1 MEHVYASIDIGSD
14 SIKVVVCELYQN
26 HLNLLA
32 ATCTPSSGIKKGLI
46 VEPEKA
52 KDSIVRAL
60 KETEAMLGIRIKKV
74 IATVPCHRALYKIIK
89 GECKIEGDLISGKDV
104 INSYKDGIKKNLNI
118 NEEFVN
124 IIPIDFNING
134 KTVIKDPKN
143 FPGDTL
149 SGRAMMITT
158 PKKNVY
164 SVATIIESIGVELAD
179 ISVGSVCD
187 INTFKSK
194 ELDENIS
201 AIINIGSDI
210 TTVSLYNKGIPVS
223 TKIIGGGGKEIDKD
237 LAYTYK
243 ISTVDARKIKE
254 TFALADDKNANKN
267 SFYEVKDVKQP
278 VMVINYQKDK
288 QDYSNVYYISDDKVN
303 VIVYNQP
310 STVELLYNIEN
321 KKYDYYLHVKDKDTN
336 RYKTIA
342 QQINDRINELK
353 DSKTIRPEEA
363 EYSFKD
369 DDVDKVTDVNGK
381 EIILT
386 KFDETFIKPDVKEKK
401 IEYNFDLEEK

>member
-32 ATCTPSSGIKKGLI
+32 ATSTPSSGIKKGLI

-52 KDSIVRAL
+52 KDSIIRAL
-60 KETEAMLGIRIKKV
+60 KETEAMLGVRIRKI
-74 IATVPCHRALYKIIK
+74 IATVPCHHVLYKIIK
-89 GECKIEGDLISGKDV
+89 GECEVDGDLIDGNDI
-104 INSYKDGIKKNLNI
+104 INSYKDGIKRNLNI

-124 IIPIDFNING
+124 IIPIDFNINN

-143 FPGDTL
+143 FPGDKL

-164 SVATIIESIGVELAD
+164 SVATVIESIGVELAD
-179 ISVGSVCD
+179 ISVASVGD
-187 INTFKSK
+187 INTFKNK

-201 AIINIGSDI
+201 AIINIGADI

-237 LAYTYK
+237 LAYTYR

-254 TFALADDKNANKN
+254 TFALANDKNANKN
-267 SFYEVKDVKQP
+267 SIYEVKDIEGKILKLNQEEVSKICKSRICEILGLAKSEIGDLTNKQIQYII
-278 VMVINYQKDK
+278 VTGGISNMIDFESTLNEIMFSAKTGKIKLIGVRNNKYSTAIGNIIYFINTLKLK
-288 QDYSNVYYISDDKVN
+288 GMDYSMLSEDDMDKLSSPKSNNNDGTVLGKVFG
-303 VIVYNQP
+303 YFFG
-310 STVELLYNIEN
+310 E
-321 KKYDYYLHVKDKDTN
+321 
-336 RYKTIA
+336 
-342 QQINDRINELK
+342 
-353 DSKTIRPEEA
+353 
-363 EYSFKD
+363 
-369 DDVDKVTDVNGK
+369 
-381 EIILT
+381 
-386 KFDETFIKPDVKEKK
+386 
-401 IEYNFDLEEK
+401 

>member
-1 MEHVYASIDIGSD
+1 MKKQKKKSLIIISLLFFIIAISIGGYFYFQYKELKKPIKENWGQKYYVY
-14 SIKVVVCELYQN
+14 L
-26 HLNLLA
+26 
-32 ATCTPSSGIKKGLI
+32 
-46 VEPEKA
+46 
-52 KDSIVRAL
+52 
-60 KETEAMLGIRIKKV
+60 
-74 IATVPCHRALYKIIK
+74 
-89 GECKIEGDLISGKDV
+89 KDV
-104 INSYKDGIKKNLNI
+104 NENKRGEDAGLPNDLKK
-118 NEEFVN
+118 
-124 IIPIDFNING
+124 
-134 KTVIKDPKN
+134 
-143 FPGDTL
+143 
-149 SGRAMMITT
+149 S
-158 PKKNVY
+158 
-164 SVATIIESIGVELAD
+164 EL
-179 ISVGSVCD
+179 
-187 INTFKSK
+187 
-194 ELDENIS
+194 
-201 AIINIGSDI
+201 
-210 TTVSLYNKGIPVS
+210 
-223 TKIIGGGGKEIDKD
+223 
-237 LAYTYK
+237 
-243 ISTVDARKIKE
+243 
-254 TFALADDKNANKN
+254 

-401 IEYNFDLEEK
+401 IEYNFDLEEKELKSKITKQVVEYTPVEEIITKETQTEVEKKIEEVEKTKEEMTKAKEEVAKKEAEEKAIKEAEEKARQEAEGLKVGSYTLKYGRYEWDLAEVGDPGRKETFILRSDKTCTHTDYEGKTFSCTFKVGRATDGQSIESMVERDALIIKDNGGYERSYFPKTGGFRDTDLENFLYKGAN

>member
-32 ATCTPSSGIKKGLI
+32 ATCSPSSGIKKGLI

-52 KDSIVRAL
+52 KDSIIRAL
-60 KETEAMLGIRIKKV
+60 KETEAMLGVRIKKV

-89 GECKIEGDLISGKDV
+89 GECKVAGDLIDGNDV

-124 IIPIDFNING
+124 VIPIDFNING
-134 KTVIKDPKN
+134 KTIIKDPKN
-143 FPGDTL
+143 FPGEIL

-179 ISVGSVCD
+179 ISVGSVGD
-187 INTFKSK
+187 INTFRNK

-201 AIINIGSDI
+201 AVINIGADI

-237 LAYTYK
+237 LAYTYR

-254 TFALADDKNANKN
+254 TFALADDRNANKN
-267 SFYEVKDVKQP
+267 SFYEVKDIEGKTLKLNQEEVSKICKSRISEILGLAKSEIGDLTNKQIQYIIVTGGISNMVDFESTLNEIMFSARKGKVKLIG
-278 VMVINYQKDK
+278 VRNNKYSTAIGNIIYFINTLKLK
-288 QDYSNVYYISDDKVN
+288 GKDYSMLSEDDM
-303 VIVYNQP
+303 
-310 STVELLYNIEN
+310 
-321 KKYDYYLHVKDKDTN
+321 DKLSSPKSN
-336 RYKTIA
+336 
-342 QQINDRINELK
+342 NN
-353 DSKTIRPEEA
+353 
-363 EYSFKD
+363 
-369 DDVDKVTDVNGK
+369 
-381 EIILT
+381 
-386 KFDETFIKPDVKEKK
+386 DETVLGKVFGYFFGE
-401 IEYNFDLEEK
+401 

>member
-52 KDSIVRAL
+52 KDSIIRAL
-60 KETEAMLGIRIKKV
+60 KEAEAMLGVRIKKV
-74 IATVPCHRALYKIIK
+74 IATVPCHRAQYKIIK
-89 GECKIEGDLISGKDV
+89 GECDVKGDLIDGNDI
-104 INSYKDGIKKNLNI
+104 INSYKDGIKKNLNV

-124 IIPIDFNING
+124 VIPIDFNING

-143 FPGDTL
+143 FPGDKL

-179 ISVGSVCD
+179 ISVGSVGD

-194 ELDENIS
+194 ELDENVS

-237 LAYTYK
+237 LAYTYR

-254 TFALADDKNANKN
+254 TFALANDKNANKN
-267 SFYEVKDVKQP
+267 SIYEVKDIEGKVLKLNQEEVSKVVKTR
-278 VMVINYQKDK
+278 ISEILSLAKSEIEDLTNK
-288 QDYSNVYYISDDKVN
+288 QIQYIIVTGGISNMIDFD
-303 VIVYNQP
+303 
-310 STVELLYNIEN
+310 STLN
-321 KKYDYYLHVKDKDTN
+321 
-336 RYKTIA
+336 
-342 QQINDRINELK
+342 
-353 DSKTIRPEEA
+353 
-363 EYSFKD
+363 
-369 DDVDKVTDVNGK
+369 
-381 EIILT
+381 EIIFSARKGKVKLIGVRNNKYST
-386 KFDETFIKPDVKEKK
+386 AVGNIIYFINTLKLKGMNYSMLSEDDMDRLSSPKSNNNDGTVLGKVFGYFFGE
-401 IEYNFDLEEK
+401 

>member
-267 SFYEVKDVKQP
+267 SFYEVKDIEGKNLKLNQVEVSKIVKTRISEILSLAKSEIGGLTNKQIQYII
-278 VMVINYQKDK
+278 VTGGISNMVDFDSTLNEIMFSAKTGRVKLIGVRNNKYSTAIGNIIYFINTLKLK
-288 QDYSNVYYISDDKVN
+288 GMDYSMLSEDDMDKLSSPKSNNNDGTVLGKVFS
-303 VIVYNQP
+303 YFFG
-310 STVELLYNIEN
+310 E
-321 KKYDYYLHVKDKDTN
+321 
-336 RYKTIA
+336 
-342 QQINDRINELK
+342 
-353 DSKTIRPEEA
+353 
-363 EYSFKD
+363 
-369 DDVDKVTDVNGK
+369 
-381 EIILT
+381 
-386 KFDETFIKPDVKEKK
+386 
-401 IEYNFDLEEK
+401 